1 MIIRPETE
9 NDFDAIAKI
18 TADAF
23 APKPYSQ
30 GTEPAVIDAVRAS
43 ADLTLSL
50 VAEEDG
56 VLLGQ
61 ITFTPVTIDGVH
73 KGWFGLGPV
82 AVRPNRQSEGIGG
95 ALIREG
101 LERSKQIKAAGCV
114 LVGDPAY
121 YGRFGFQNDCGLLY
135 AGLDAHVIQKLV
147 LTGPDKTGTLAYC
160 ASFERA
166 AAGA

>member
-1 MIIRPETE
+1 MIIRAETE
-9 NDFDAIAKI
+9 NDIEVIAKI

-82 AVRPNRQSEGIGG
+82 AVRPDRQSEGIGG

-101 LERSKQIKAAGCV
+101 LERLKQMNAAGCV

-135 AGLDAHVIQKLV
+135 GELNARVIQKLV
-147 LTGPDKTGTLAYC
+147 LTGPDKAGTLAYC

-166 AAGA
+166 AAGV

>member
-9 NDFDAIAKI
+9 NDFETIAKI
-18 TADAF
+18 TAEAF
-23 APKPYSQ
+23 APKPFSQ

-50 VAEEDG
+50 VAEEDR

-73 KGWFGLGPV
+73 EEWFGLGAV
-82 AVRPNRQSEGIGG
+82 AVRPDRQSEGIGG
-95 ALIREG
+95 TLLREG
-101 LERSKQIKAAGCV
+101 LERLKLMNAAGCV

-121 YGRFGFQNDCGLLY
+121 YGRFGFKNDCGLLN
-135 AGLDAHVIQKLV
+135 GELDARVIQKLV

-166 AAGA
+166 AAGV